1 MRDLTCLVAV
11 LSLAALPAAAAD
23 AAPGK
28 AAFDQHCS
36 ECHAPGV
43 GHPGTQMLGWTRGPD
58 QAVLEQ
64 RKTLTQAYV
73 TFVARHG
80 LAEMPPF
87 RPTELSDADLQSIA
101 RYLASPGV
109 SGRR

>member
-1 MRDLTCLVAV
+1 MRDITCLVAF

-23 AAPGK
+23 APSGK
-28 AAFDQHCS
+28 TAFDLHCS
-36 ECHAPGV
+36 ECHAPGL

-64 RKTLTQAYV
+64 RKTLTEAYI

-87 RPTELSDADLQSIA
+87 RPTELSVAELQSIV
-101 RYLASPGV
+101 RYLAGPDV
-109 SGRR
+109 PVRR